1 MKVFWLAQAE
11 KWTFAGT
18 RKEEVV
24 HNNVEVFFQVYGVLA
39 ES

>member
-1 MKVFWLAQAE
+1 MKVFWQAQAE
-11 KWTFAGT
+11 KLGFADT

-24 HNNVEVFFQVYGVLA
+24 HSNVESIFQVYGVLA